1 MKTVNQ
7 GGSEATTPDLDQAI
21 VSLRQTSLGN
31 ILVGAEGRTLYLFTS
46 DKDTNSTCYEGCEE
60 YWPPLTTSGTPLGG
74 DGIDATKLGIS
85 TRTDGTTMVTFNG
98 HPLYYFIK
106 DSGAGDVVGQG
117 YNNVWFV
124 LDATGNAI
132 TSLVA

>member
-7 GGSEATTPDLDQAI
+7 SGSEATTPDPDQAI

-31 ILVGAEGRTLYLFTS
+31 ILVGAERRTLYLFAA
-46 DKDTNSTCYEGCEE
+46 DKDTNSTCYEGCAE
-60 YWPPLTTSGTPLGG
+60 YWPPLTTSGTPLGS

-85 TRTDGTTMVTFNG
+85 TRTDGATMVTFNG

-106 DSGAGDVVGQG
+106 DSNAGDVAGQG
-117 YNNVWFV
+117 YNNVWYV

>member
-1 MKTVNQ
+1 
-7 GGSEATTPDLDQAI
+7 
-21 VSLRQTSLGN
+21 
-31 ILVGAEGRTLYLFTS
+31 
-46 DKDTNSTCYEGCEE
+46 
-60 YWPPLTTSGTPLGG
+60 
-74 DGIDATKLGIS
+74 
-85 TRTDGTTMVTFNG
+85 MVTFNG

-106 DSGAGDVVGQG
+106 DSSAGDVVGQG

>member
-1 MKTVNQ
+1 MKIVNQ
-7 GGSEATTPDLDQAI
+7 GGDEDQAI
-21 VSLRQTSLGN
+21 VSLRKTSLGN
-31 ILVGAEGRTLYLFTS
+31 ILVGAEGRTLYLFTA

-60 YWPPLTTSGTPLGG
+60 YWPPLTTSRTPLGG
-74 DGIDATKLGIS
+74 DGIDASKLGIS
-85 TRTDGTTMVTFNG
+85 TRTDGSTMVTYNG

-106 DSGAGDVVGQG
+106 DSKAGDLAGQG
-117 YNNVWFV
+117 YNDVWYV

>member
-1 MKTVNQ
+1 
-7 GGSEATTPDLDQAI
+7 
-21 VSLRQTSLGN
+21 
-31 ILVGAEGRTLYLFTS
+31 
-46 DKDTNSTCYEGCEE
+46 
-60 YWPPLTTSGTPLGG
+60 LGG

-106 DSGAGDVVGQG
+106 DSSAGDVVGQG

>member
-7 GGSEATTPDLDQAI
+7 SGSEATTPDPDQAI

-31 ILVGAEGRTLYLFTS
+31 ILVGAEGHTLYLFTA
-46 DKDTNSTCYEGCEE
+46 DKDTNSTCYEGCAE
-60 YWPPLTTSGTPLGG
+60 YWPPLTTSGTPLGS

-85 TRTDGTTMVTFNG
+85 TRTDGATMVTFNG

-106 DSGAGDVVGQG
+106 DSNAGDVAGQG
-117 YNNVWFV
+117 YNNVWYV